1 MRFDSSTE
9 IVKTADMEPRD
20 GILKA
25 AQVVFARHGFR
36 QTSMTMV
43 AEEAGLTRQAL
54 YHHFASKEELFAG
67 LVDRLQEAAFAAAKT
82 AAAAA
87 SGDMAGAI
95 ARVMLA
101 YHRSL
106 MASVAGSAFAAELV
120 EESSRQCGAAV
131 TAHGRKF
138 SRELEAMVERFVR
151 EGRFKMRADSGVRE
165 LVDMLSTAAKG
176 VKIAHAGESEARYA
190 RALERMIEV
199 ICAGVEAPANA
210 AVRAGQ
216 TGMRRRIAR

>member
-1 MRFDSSTE
+1 LT
-9 IVKTADMEPRD
+9 
-20 GILKA
+20 A

-36 QTSMTMV
+36 QTSMAMV
-43 AEEAGLTRQAL
+43 AEEAELTRQAL

-67 LVDRLQEAAFAAAKT
+67 LVDKLQEAAFAAAKT
-82 AAAAA
+82 AAATA
-87 SGDMAGAI
+87 SGGVAVAI

-131 TAHGRKF
+131 AAHGRKF
-138 SRELEAMVERFVR
+138 AKELEAMVERFVR
-151 EGRFKMRADSGVRE
+151 EGRFKLRADVDARA

-176 VKIAHAGESEARYA
+176 VKIAHAGEGEARYA

-199 ICAGVEAPANA
+199 ICAGVEAPARA
-210 AVRAGQ
+210 AARTGQ
-216 TGMRRRIAR
+216 TGTRRRIAR